1 MGKLLYVEFIDHGST
16 SEWKERS
23 DIDLKGAKSD
33 ATLWAVGWLLAEDDI
48 YICLGSFLN
57 DDGLSHTRQYIVKA
71 AITKRRVLRVPK

>member
-1 MGKLLYVEFIDHGST
+1 MDKLLYVEFIDHGST

-23 DIDLKGAKSD
+23 DIDLKCAKSD
-33 ATLWAVGWLLAEDDI
+33 ATLRAVGWLLAEDNI

-57 DDGLSHTRQYIVKA
+57 KDGLSHMRQYIVKA